1 MTVELALDGENA
13 RMIAPSVPVESL
25 IVDPLRRPPEG
36 VTPFTS
42 GDAFGKEK
50 RAAAVND
57 AKRQLE
63 LIPEG
68 SIRQKLYSLQLA
80 CAELPDVEMPL
91 QHTFAPGVY
100 VRTIFIPAGSVII
113 GKIHKHRHANV
124 LSQGHVTVLTE
135 GGGLEELHGP
145 LTMVSEPGTKRAV
158 YAHTDTVWTT
168 IHPTD
173 KTDLGDIEEEVIAKT
188 YEEYE
193 QFAMLKLGEQP

>member
-1 MTVELALDGENA
+1 MK
-13 RMIAPSVPVESL
+13 ISVPVPIEQL
-25 IVDPLRRPPEG
+25 VHDPRPALPAG
-36 VTPFTS
+36 VAPFVA
-42 GDAFGKEK
+42 GDAYGDEK
-50 RAAAVND
+50 RAAAVKD
-57 AKRQLE
+57 AESQIAKFE
-63 LIPEG
+63 DG
-68 SIRQKLYSLQLA
+68 SVRQKLYALQKS
-80 CAELPDVEMPL
+80 CADLPDVEMPL

-135 GGGLEELHGP
+135 SGGLEELRGP

-173 KTDLGDIEEEVIAKT
+173 KTDLGEIEDEVIAKS

-193 QFAMLKLGEQP
+193 RFARMQLGEST

>member
-1 MTVELALDGENA
+1 MQ
-13 RMIAPSVPVESL
+13 IAAPVPVAAL
-25 IVDPLRRPPEG
+25 IADPLG
-36 VTPFTS
+36 VASNIVPFTK
-42 GDAFGKEK
+42 GDAYGAK
-50 RAAAVND
+50 RREAAVRD
-57 AKRQLE
+57 AEQQLE
-63 LIPEG
+63 RMPEN
-68 SIRQKLYSLQLA
+68 SVRQKLYALQKA
-80 CAELPDVEMPL
+80 CADLPDVEFPL

-100 VRTIFIPAGSVII
+100 VRTIFIPAGSVIV

-135 GGGLEELHGP
+135 GGGLEDLRGP

-173 KTDLGDIEEEVIAKT
+173 KSDLTDIEDEVIAKT

-193 QFAMLKLGEQP
+193 QFARLQLGDQA